1 LYPMSPVSLRLLYPM
16 SPVSLRLLYP
26 MSPVSLRLLYPM
38 SPVSL
43 DCTFWIALS
52 VFPNICL
59 LSFLVACFA
68 WTVDEYRTHKSKI
81 SRIKPC

>member
-1 LYPMSPVSLRLLYPM
+1 MSYLRYLCLLAYCGIQ
-16 SPVSLRLLYP
+16 SILSCVIVFLF
-26 MSPVSLRLLYPM
+26 LRLLYPM

-43 DCTFWIALS
+43 DCQFWIALS